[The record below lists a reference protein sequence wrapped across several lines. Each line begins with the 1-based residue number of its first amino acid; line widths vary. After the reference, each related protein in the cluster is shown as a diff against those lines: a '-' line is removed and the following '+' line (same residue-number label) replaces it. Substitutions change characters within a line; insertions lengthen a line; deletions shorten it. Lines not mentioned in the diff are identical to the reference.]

1 MNVFYLDKNPEIC
14 AKYHCDKHAVKM
26 ILEYSR
32 MLSTA
37 HRLLDDEPSEELYK
51 IAYVNHP
58 MTIWTRS
65 HIENYKYVRDL
76 WHYLC
81 IEYSLRYE
89 KVHSCEKLDYEFFSD
104 PDNIER
110 EAEPESIPLCMPDM
124 YKESDPVTSYR
135 NFYKY
140 DKVRFATWK
149 QPSEKPYWMN

>member
-1 MNVFYLDKNPEIC
+1 M
-14 AKYHCDKHAVKM
+14 M
-26 ILEYSR
+26 
-32 MLSTA
+32 
-37 HRLLDDEPSEELYK
+37 DDRFVSNISEELYK

-104 PDNIER
+104 P
-110 EAEPESIPLCMPDM
+110 
-124 YKESDPVTSYR
+124 YKDDLGLAHSP
-135 NFYKY
+135 
-140 DKVRFATWK
+140 
-149 QPSEKPYWMN
+149 